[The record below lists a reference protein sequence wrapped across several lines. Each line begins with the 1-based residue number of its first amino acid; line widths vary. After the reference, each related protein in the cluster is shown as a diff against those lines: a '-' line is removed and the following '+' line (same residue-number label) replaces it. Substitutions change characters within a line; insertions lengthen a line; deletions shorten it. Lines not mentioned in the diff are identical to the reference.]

1 VVVPAFTI
9 PANLVRGV
17 VLAPLVAVAA
27 GPAWPA
33 YPIAAEIAD
42 RYAPGTIAIR
52 LTDAFVAPKS
62 GTGSGATS
70 AQVARVNF
78 LRSEPVAALAAERIF
93 VNDMNGRL
101 SMIDRATGSFSTYL
115 DFDAVFT
122 GVGTGDFDADPG
134 YAAGL
139 VTMEFDPAYATNG
152 KFYTVH
158 TELGPGSATDYRQA
172 VLSEWHDTNIADAV
186 FTGTRAE
193 LLRVD
198 YVNRVHPLG
207 DISFNPAATD
217 PTDPDWRMM
226 YIASGDGGSGESGGA
241 ARSNPQRLD
250 SLVGKILRIQPT
262 ETGTGGGYSIPAD
275 NPFAT
280 TAGAHP
286 AVFATGLRN
295 PHRLSWDVDEA
306 GVARGLIADIGL
318 HAYEEVNL
326 LAAGANY
333 GYSRI
338 EGDQVLGSDNRVSA
352 EPLPATLPLLGAGGV
367 TLGASVPTYPVAF
380 YSHLD
385 GDAIAGGFVY
395 RGRTIPA
402 LQGKYV
408 FGDITNGR
416 LFYADLAEMLAA
428 DDGNPAT
435 AATIHEL
442 DVYYDDPT
450 TPAGVESRRV
460 FDIVRDRWDLR
471 NETATGS
478 VDLTGIADGDR
489 LPGGAATTNGSDPYG
504 VAYGGGRADI
514 RLAVIDDELYLLS
527 KTDGMV
533 RAIGAAHLVLD
544 VAAGT
549 ATQAEA
555 GYAALDWGLSL
566 TKSGAGSVVLDAANG
581 FTGPVIV
588 TGGTLVVTRDGVL
601 TPTSLAIAA
610 GARLALPATERVGL
624 AVTSLD
630 LAAGGR
636 LDLGGGVITIA
647 AGGISATDLQAALR
661 AGRAGGSWTGH
672 DGIGST
678 ATAGDREVGYLIAA
692 DGSATI
698 SYAAAG
704 DIDLNG
710 TVNVFDLVGVN
721 AAGSYGTGRPSAW
734 QTGDFDY
741 DGATN
746 VFDLVR
752 VNTAGAYGRG
762 EYLPPRSPAPAP
774 VPEPGVGLP
783 LIGCLLPLLGGRPLT
798 SLSLRP
804 IAGDRR
810 CN

>member
-1 VVVPAFTI
+1 
-9 PANLVRGV
+9 
-17 VLAPLVAVAA
+17 
-27 GPAWPA
+27 
-33 YPIAAEIAD
+33 
-42 RYAPGTIAIR
+42 
-52 LTDAFVAPKS
+52 
-62 GTGSGATS
+62 
-70 AQVARVNF
+70 
-78 LRSEPVAALAAERIF
+78 
-93 VNDMNGRL
+93 
-101 SMIDRATGSFSTYL
+101 
-115 DFDAVFT
+115 
-122 GVGTGDFDADPG
+122 
-134 YAAGL
+134 
-139 VTMEFDPAYATNG
+139 
-152 KFYTVH
+152 
-158 TELGPGSATDYRQA
+158 
-172 VLSEWHDTNIADAV
+172 
-186 FTGTRAE
+186 
-193 LLRVD
+193 
-198 YVNRVHPLG
+198 
-207 DISFNPAATD
+207 
-217 PTDPDWRMM
+217 
-226 YIASGDGGSGESGGA
+226 
-241 ARSNPQRLD
+241 
-250 SLVGKILRIQPT
+250 
-262 ETGTGGGYSIPAD
+262 
-275 NPFAT
+275 
-280 TAGAHP
+280 
-286 AVFATGLRN
+286 
-295 PHRLSWDVDEA
+295 
-306 GVARGLIADIGL
+306 
-318 HAYEEVNL
+318 
-326 LAAGANY
+326 
-333 GYSRI
+333 
-338 EGDQVLGSDNRVSA
+338 
-352 EPLPATLPLLGAGGV
+352 
-367 TLGASVPTYPVAF
+367 
-380 YSHLD
+380 
-385 GDAIAGGFVY
+385 
-395 RGRTIPA
+395 
-402 LQGKYV
+402 
-408 FGDITNGR
+408 
-416 LFYADLAEMLAA
+416 
-428 DDGNPAT
+428 
-435 AATIHEL
+435 
-442 DVYYDDPT
+442 
-450 TPAGVESRRV
+450 
-460 FDIVRDRWDLR
+460 
-471 NETATGS
+471 
-478 VDLTGIADGDR
+478 
-489 LPGGAATTNGSDPYG
+489 
-504 VAYGGGRADI
+504 
-514 RLAVIDDELYLLS
+514 LAVIDDELYLLS
-527 KTDGMV
+527 KSDGMV